1 MAILYYMICSMSI
14 VFATILLYVV
24 IFMNTVQKSYEV
36 FADLLAK
43 KKVTPYRVYKETGVP
58 QSSLS
63 EWKRGNSMPKIDKM
77 QKLAEYFGVSV
88 DYILTGDISD
98 QKETP
103 ALNKKD
109 ERDIARKL
117 EETLDMLN
125 NNQDGLMFDGEPLDE
140 ETQELLRASLKNQ
153 FEVTKK
159 LAKQKYTPN
168 KYRK

>member
-1 MAILYYMICSMSI
+1 MDIYQRIELLMSK
-14 VFATILLYVV
+14 A
-24 IFMNTVQKSYEV
+24 KEKP
-36 FADLLAK
+36 ADLSRA
-43 KKVTPYRVYKETGVP
+43 TGISTGLLT
-58 QSSLS
+58 Q
-63 EWKRGNSMPKIDKM
+63 WKQRKQKPSAD
-77 QKLAEYFGVSV
+77 KLAIVAEHYKVSLDYFLGN
-88 DYILTGDISD
+88 D
-98 QKETP
+98 QEKTP

-109 ERDIARKL
+109 ERDIAKKL